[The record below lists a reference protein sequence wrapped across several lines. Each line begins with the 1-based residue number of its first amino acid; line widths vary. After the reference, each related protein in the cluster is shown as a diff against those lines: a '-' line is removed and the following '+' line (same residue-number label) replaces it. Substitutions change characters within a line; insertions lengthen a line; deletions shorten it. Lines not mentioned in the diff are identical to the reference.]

1 MHSAPRLMCRRGQT
15 LWLQMGMLGASG
27 ALGPWGPGFTGS
39 QELPLRLSE
48 QDLLGT
54 RHGNRVRL
62 QRCPGLVYRMA
73 SAWRSASRNS
83 AAQPSKSG
91 LCSMARSL
99 RKSRSRRPE
108 RSGEDRTGTEGS
120 CGEKGGAVRGS
131 DRAELRSGSGSGAG
145 GRPCK
150 EHRTAP
156 PHHTC
161 ADVAQARGHGNLS
174 GILSVCGTRCRST
187 QPVALSSSDF
197 SLELPASSASSASL
211 SAFCADTGVGRNR
224 LMAAMRCFA

>member
-1 MHSAPRLMCRRGQT
+1 MHLHDARINELVLLAIEMTRQGRRSRSGQIARSLCELKSQELQTGQLCSMHSAPRLMCRRGQT

-27 ALGPWGPGFTGS
+27 ALGPWGPGARASPGAKNFRFDSRSRTCSGH
-39 QELPLRLSE
+39 
-48 QDLLGT
+48 T
-54 RHGNRVRL
+54 RHGNRLRL

-120 CGEKGGAVRGS
+120 
-131 DRAELRSGSGSGAG
+131 
-145 GRPCK
+145 
-150 EHRTAP
+150 
-156 PHHTC
+156 
-161 ADVAQARGHGNLS
+161 
-174 GILSVCGTRCRST
+174 
-187 QPVALSSSDF
+187 
-197 SLELPASSASSASL
+197 
-211 SAFCADTGVGRNR
+211 
-224 LMAAMRCFA
+224 

>member
-1 MHSAPRLMCRRGQT
+1 MLSPRRKNQRARTSRYRNDKAGASVAGVGKSREVCASSRVKSCRRDSSVPCTPPPRLMCRRGQT

-27 ALGPWGPGFTGS
+27 ALGPWGPGARASPGAKNFRFDSRSRTCSGH
-39 QELPLRLSE
+39 
-48 QDLLGT
+48 T
-54 RHGNRVRL
+54 RHGNRLRL

-120 CGEKGGAVRGS
+120 
-131 DRAELRSGSGSGAG
+131 
-145 GRPCK
+145 
-150 EHRTAP
+150 
-156 PHHTC
+156 
-161 ADVAQARGHGNLS
+161 
-174 GILSVCGTRCRST
+174 
-187 QPVALSSSDF
+187 
-197 SLELPASSASSASL
+197 
-211 SAFCADTGVGRNR
+211 
-224 LMAAMRCFA
+224 